1 MDKQKILLELKDDM
15 KIIVDNM
22 NLELDSVRKTEDR
35 LKQYFDLMR
44 QFINLPTLEKEVTP
58 PKPMPTQ
65 NEVIKMLGGTP
76 VESEEVDTSK
86 VYEFD
91 RKLKGGTL
99 IGKNCFIPERIVR
112 EQGIEHGDL
121 VRVKETGR
129 DEMSGNTFYDFTVEE
144 ARNRPPSPD
153 RIPIDYAVVEYDEFL
168 KRYFVQ
174 EDMMGNTVRI
184 DEVPQKLY
192 IQDSDVTYYEL
203 EEGDIIDI
211 AYSKK
216 QSNYVRVVWKYPI
229 ESPEEFTR
237 SSYSKQVKD
246 KVKKEY
252 EQTLVGQTVLMVGF
266 EPGRKRMEEEV
277 LARGGEFMWAHGK
290 KEGETNL
297 HNLVRKSTIVISMLE
312 HMGHGGSKPTIRFAK
327 ELGIPHG
334 EVHSFGRSTFIN
346 KVHEKLDIMSPT
358 A

>member
-44 QFINLPTLEKEVTP
+44 QFINLPTLEKEKVEPEPTKYVL
-58 PKPMPTQ
+58 PKHPFP
-65 NEVIKMLGGTP
+65 EP
-76 VESEEVDTSK
+76 EEVDTSK

-129 DEMSGNTFYDFTVEE
+129 DEMSGNVFYDFTVEE
-144 ARNRPPSPD
+144 SRNRPPSPD
-153 RIPIDYAVVEYDEFL
+153 RVSIDYAVVEYDEFL
-168 KRYFVQ
+168 RRYYVE
-174 EDMMGNTVRI
+174 EDMLGNIVRI

-346 KVHEKLDIMSPT
+346 KVHEKLDITSPT